1 MLVKVRDLV
10 PQSLKVTHLSWTGS
24 NEATTRL
31 SGCLAFIVF
40 GSSIPLLERQSKMF
54 RVLLTGDTMGRP
66 GRQVLEERLHDLRRE
81 MEIDLVVSNIENA
94 AAGFSITPR
103 IAQDLFAAGVDVM
116 TSGNHI
122 FDKKEVLEYIVG
134 EPRLLRPANY
144 APGVP
149 GRGRW
154 TGRVKGVSVAVI
166 NLQGRVFMPPS
177 DDPFR
182 CAEAQLAAIG
192 GGPQVILV
200 DFHAETTSEKMAL
213 GRFLDGRVS
222 AVVGTHTHV
231 QTADEQILPGGTAY
245 LTDLGMTGPHDGIIG
260 MMSESVLARFQT
272 GLSAKFE
279 PSSGEIRLHGLLV
292 DVDETTGMATRVE
305 RIRVEH

>member
-1 MLVKVRDLV
+1 
-10 PQSLKVTHLSWTGS
+10 
-24 NEATTRL
+24 
-31 SGCLAFIVF
+31 
-40 GSSIPLLERQSKMF
+40 
-54 RVLLTGDTMGRP
+54 
-66 GRQVLEERLHDLRRE
+66 
-81 MEIDLVVSNIENA
+81 
-94 AAGFSITPR
+94 
-103 IAQDLFAAGVDVM
+103 M

-122 FDKKEVLEYIVG
+122 FDKKEILDYIVG

-154 TGRVKGVSVAVI
+154 TGRVKGVPVAVI

-182 CAEAQLAAIG
+182 CAEAQLAALG
-192 GGPQVILV
+192 AGPQVILV
-200 DFHAETTSEKMAL
+200 DMHAETTSEKMAL

-245 LTDLGMTGPHDGIIG
+245 MTDLGMTGPHDGVIG
-260 MMSESVLARFQT
+260 MMSEPVLERFRT
-272 GLSAKFE
+272 GLSTKFE
-279 PSSGEIRLHGLLV
+279 PAEGAIRLHGLLV
-292 DVDETTGMATRVE
+292 EIDETTGHAERVE
-305 RIRVEH
+305 RFRIDY

>member
-1 MLVKVRDLV
+1 M
-10 PQSLKVTHLSWTGS
+10 
-24 NEATTRL
+24 
-31 SGCLAFIVF
+31 
-40 GSSIPLLERQSKMF
+40 
-54 RVLLTGDTMGRP
+54 TGDTMARAGR
-66 GRQVLEERLHDLRRE
+66 RVLEERLQDLRSER
-81 MEIDLVVSNIENA
+81 EIDFVISNVENA

-103 IAQDLFAAGVDVM
+103 IAEDLFAAGVDVM

-122 FDKKEVLEYIVG
+122 FDKKEILDYIEG

-154 TGRVKGVSVAVI
+154 TGKIKGVNAAVI

-182 CAEAQLAAIG
+182 AADAQLTGLDGTTKI
-192 GGPQVILV
+192 ILV
-200 DFHAETTSEKMAL
+200 DMHAETTSEKMGM
-213 GRFLDGRVS
+213 GRYLDGRVS

-245 LTDLGMTGPHDGIIG
+245 LTDLGMTGPHDGVIG
-260 MMSESVLARFQT
+260 MQTEIVIERFLR
-272 GLSAKFE
+272 GIAPKFE
-279 PSSGEIRLHGLLV
+279 PSNGANRLNRLLIDIDELSGRAE
-292 DVDETTGMATRVE
+292 RVE
-305 RIRVEH
+305 RISLPHS

>member
-1 MLVKVRDLV
+1 M
-10 PQSLKVTHLSWTGS
+10 
-24 NEATTRL
+24 
-31 SGCLAFIVF
+31 
-40 GSSIPLLERQSKMF
+40 
-54 RVLLTGDTMGRP
+54 TGDCMGRP
-66 GRQVLEERLHDLRRE
+66 GRRILEERLHDLRRE
-81 MEIDLVVSNIENA
+81 REIDLVVSNIENA

-122 FDKKEVLEYIVG
+122 FDKKEILDYIVG

-154 TGRVKGVSVAVI
+154 TGRVKGVPVAVI

-182 CAEAQLAAIG
+182 CAEAQLAALG
-192 GGPQVILV
+192 AGPQVILV
-200 DFHAETTSEKMAL
+200 DVHAETTSEKMAL

-245 LTDLGMTGPHDGIIG
+245 MTDLGMTGPHDGVIG
-260 MMSESVLARFQT
+260 MMSEPVLERFRT
-272 GLSAKFE
+272 GLSTKFE
-279 PSSGEIRLHGLLV
+279 PAEGAIRLHGLLV
-292 DVDETTGMATRVE
+292 EIDETTGHAERVE
-305 RIRVEH
+305 RFRIDY

>member
-1 MLVKVRDLV
+1 
-10 PQSLKVTHLSWTGS
+10 
-24 NEATTRL
+24 
-31 SGCLAFIVF
+31 
-40 GSSIPLLERQSKMF
+40 
-54 RVLLTGDTMGRP
+54 
-66 GRQVLEERLHDLRRE
+66 
-81 MEIDLVVSNIENA
+81 
-94 AAGFSITPR
+94 
-103 IAQDLFAAGVDVM
+103 DLFAAGVDVM

-122 FDKKEVLEYIVG
+122 FDKKEILDYIVG

-154 TGRVKGVSVAVI
+154 TGRVKGVPVAVI

-182 CAEAQLAAIG
+182 CAEAQLAALG
-192 GGPQVILV
+192 AGPQVILV
-200 DFHAETTSEKMAL
+200 DMHAETTSEKMAL

-245 LTDLGMTGPHDGIIG
+245 MTDLGMTGPHDGVIG
-260 MMSESVLARFQT
+260 MMSEPVLERFRT
-272 GLSAKFE
+272 GLSTKFE
-279 PSSGEIRLHGLLV
+279 PAEGAIRLHGLLV
-292 DVDETTGMATRVE
+292 EIDETTGHAERVE
-305 RIRVEH
+305 RFRIDY